1 MEDLHTKRIVVNM
14 QIPNRDLCAGYTQLV
29 SENAAEM
36 FGSEKVVITGID
48 CTALSSD
55 ASKSISLGFNIGNGR
70 ADNSEPIPNGRGD
83 LYHPVVTDMSN
94 DHQANFQGF
103 QNCLSVMPFEKYR
116 GSAISCYAPS
126 SDMDDRML
134 QEYGALSMDELWT
147 GVVPFSGEN
156 YFYVEQG
163 CTVDKVLAR
172 NWDQLGINRDA
183 ANLIEN
189 KYTKVDGKRIVLLC
203 DWIELPHL
211 LSVSFSLYTHTQT
224 SHTQRRP
231 STPVSPS
238 SGRRSSPRS
247 ASPTPPTSAS
257 ALRVT

>member
-29 SENAAEM
+29 SENAPEM

-147 GVVPFSGEN
+147 GVVPFR
-156 YFYVEQG
+156 YG
-163 CTVDKVLAR
+163 C
-172 NWDQLGINRDA
+172 
-183 ANLIEN
+183 
-189 KYTKVDGKRIVLLC
+189 LL
-203 DWIELPHL
+203 
-211 LSVSFSLYTHTQT
+211 F
-224 SHTQRRP
+224 
-231 STPVSPS
+231 
-238 SGRRSSPRS
+238 
-247 ASPTPPTSAS
+247 
-257 ALRVT
+257 